1 MADFFKDKCTD
12 KTLENEGVKVYLPRF
27 DCTITVC
34 RTRNK
39 RQIELNDKLMKP
51 YKQFQKNGVFVKV
64 PDDIQ
69 KQIEAVTVR
78 VFAETI
84 LVGFEGIEVD
94 DKPFPY
100 TVENAIRL
108 LEDNDFFSDVHEAA
122 SLQETF
128 RKVTIENNLKNL
140 GKVSSGS

>member
-12 KTLENEGVKVYLPRF
+12 KALENDGVKVYLPRF

-34 RTRNK
+34 RTGNK
-39 RQIELNDKLMKP
+39 KHVVLNDKLMKP
-51 YKQFQKNGVFVKV
+51 YKQYQKNGTFVSI
-64 PDDIQ
+64 PDGIQ
-69 KQIEAVTVR
+69 KEIEAVTLR
-78 VFAETI
+78 VYAETI

-100 TVENAIRL
+100 TIENAIRL
-108 LEDNDFFSDVHEAA
+108 LEDNDFFSDVHDAA
-122 SLQETF
+122 KMPETF
-128 RKVTIENNLKNL
+128 RRVAIENNAKNL

>member
-34 RTRNK
+34 RIGNK
-39 RQIELNDKLMKP
+39 KHVELNEKLMKP
-51 YKQFQKNGVFVKV
+51 YKQYQKNGAFVSI
-64 PDDIQ
+64 PEAIQ
-69 KQIEAVTVR
+69 KEIEAVTLR
-78 VFAETI
+78 VYAETI
-84 LVGFEGIEVD
+84 LVGFEGIEVE

-108 LEDNDFFSDVHEAA
+108 LEDNDFFADVHEAA
-122 SLQETF
+122 KTPETF
-128 RKVTIENNLKNL
+128 RRIVIENNAKNL
-140 GKVSSGS
+140 GKASSGN